1 MEYNII
7 SIYTKFIKD
16 KLLEFFKLV
25 LSKDYN
31 NSLCKKFVNKYI
43 EVRYYNE
50 TGYSKDKDFITRL
63 NKDLIEVYE
72 SIATDE
78 NEETLKNVVAL
89 FGYIT
94 YLDDLYDGKEDMEI
108 LSALTNDD
116 TIKIKRDDNFKKSLR
131 KWYFSF
137 KNGKNNF
144 QNTIMSKEFSLSEK
158 KVYRKTF
165 ETKVE
170 HNVKISNLYSEFAI
184 EKAYNMGVVAEDKL
198 FVNAILTSEL
208 LLNDAINLDFTKKYI
223 IELEGSIL
231 SKKKKAN
238 RFFSSIDNPLAKKYL
253 SLKILGSQYL
263 QNKEFIQEKMK
274 EGFSFA
280 LVLDTDISENEFI
293 LFSYI
298 YVYEDSEIFDII
310 MNDKD
315 KIASRIIKI

>member
-43 EVRYYNE
+43 DVRYYNE

>member
-280 LVLDTDISENEFI
+280 LVLDTDISKNEFI